1 MQTASF
7 VTKQSPEPNSDAF
20 HKLELLKQKK
30 ALLEQEK
37 KQMAETAQPPLAV
50 FPRVPSVQEILRQK
64 LEQTEEQIK

>member
-7 VTKQSPEPNSDAF
+7 VTKQNPEPNSDAF

-37 KQMAETAQPPLAV
+37 EQIAETAQPPLAV